1 MLLLVVGLVL
11 GFIFGQ
17 TPDASRED
25 IAEDLADVGDDEA
38 VFAIGQAVTIVV
50 ALLVTVL
57 GAVLFSALR
66 LRAHW
71 LASIGLV
78 GFVGLGIMFA
88 ASSASFIALND
99 LANDLESGGAG
110 GAGEAEILELARV
123 VTLVGDALFFI
134 GIWFFAVGLV
144 GFGLVMAVGPQLAA
158 VAADRAGI
166 RAAVISPPTWLGWIA
181 VVAGVLYL
189 LGVLIF
195 VSDWFFIL
203 VGIGFLLTIIW
214 YLAGGIW
221 YLFMAPELA
230 EEVAGGGALTE

>member
-1 MLLLVVGLVL
+1 
-11 GFIFGQ
+11 
-17 TPDASRED
+17 
-25 IAEDLADVGDDEA
+25 
-38 VFAIGQAVTIVV
+38 
-50 ALLVTVL
+50 
-57 GAVLFSALR
+57 
-66 LRAHW
+66 
-71 LASIGLV
+71 
-78 GFVGLGIMFA
+78 
-88 ASSASFIALND
+88 
-99 LANDLESGGAG
+99 
-110 GAGEAEILELARV
+110 
-123 VTLVGDALFFI
+123 
-134 GIWFFAVGLV
+134 
-144 GFGLVMAVGPQLAA
+144 MAVGPQLAA